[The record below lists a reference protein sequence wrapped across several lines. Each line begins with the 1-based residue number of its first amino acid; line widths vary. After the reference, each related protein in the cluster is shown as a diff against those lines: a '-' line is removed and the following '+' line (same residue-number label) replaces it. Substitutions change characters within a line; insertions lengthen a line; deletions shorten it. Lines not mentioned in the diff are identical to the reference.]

1 MRSSLFG
8 RLLALFLLVPTA
20 ELILLIWIGERVGF
34 WPTVGLIALTALVG
48 SWLARREGVAAFRRF
63 QKRMATGQL
72 PGRELTDGL
81 IILVA
86 GALLLTPGILT
97 DVVGLLGLL
106 PPSRAWIRGRLQAR
120 FQQNIAQGN
129 ASLFVMHG
137 PTASPEPAEGAVEDA
152 TIIHEES

>member
-8 RLLALFLLVPTA
+8 RLLALFLVVPIA
-20 ELILLIWIGERVGF
+20 ELILLVWIGERVGI
-34 WPTVGLIALTALVG
+34 WPTVGLIVLTALVG
-48 SWLARREGVAAFRRF
+48 SWLARREGMAALRRF
-63 QKRMATGQL
+63 QARMTTGQL

-86 GALLLTPGILT
+86 AALLLTPGILT

-120 FQQNIAQGN
+120 FQKNLARGN
-129 ASLFVMHG
+129 TNVFVMRS
-137 PTASPEPAEGAVEDA
+137 PTGLSVPSEDAVEDA
-152 TIIHEES
+152 TILNED